1 MKYLKSFLEKN
12 TIKGGKSDDLSV
24 EDIAKKFNVSVS
36 KIKQQLQLGI
46 KVESEHTDD
55 KEKQREIAMDHLVE
69 IPDYYDRLKKMED
82 QGEKA
87 FESSGVIYDEDEQ
100 RIIDSIEGI
109 FIDLEDQ
116 GFIVDTTLGWEKL
129 LVIIHNDEP
138 EWDSENTVFT
148 YSQIE
153 DKVLMLIDYMKRKW
167 GDKLLIK
174 YIYKKLEK
182 VNMKNP
188 FNRFPIDASK
198 WGPSF
203 SDNNSKTPPK
213 SDDRIN
219 SFNISIKK
227 DNSTGLLNK
236 LLGK

>member
-1 MKYLKSFLEKN
+1 MRKVKSY
-12 TIKGGKSDDLSV
+12 
-24 EDIAKKFNVSVS
+24 EDFIN
-36 KIKQQLQLGI
+36 
-46 KVESEHTDD
+46 E
-55 KEKQREIAMDHLVE
+55 EIN
-69 IPDYYDRLKKMED
+69 LKKALVGGALATSLVACGPNDGKRTINVEP
-82 QGEKA
+82 
-87 FESSGVIYDEDEQ
+87 YEDEQ

-109 FIDLEDQ
+109 FIDLEDD

-138 EWDSENTVFT
+138 EWDSEDTVFT

-153 DKVLMLIDYMKRKW
+153 DKVLMLIDYIKKKW

-174 YIYKKLEK
+174 YIYKKLKK
-182 VNMKNP
+182 VNMNNP
-188 FNRFPIDASK
+188 FK
-198 WGPSF
+198 WSNPGPF
-203 SDNNSKTPPK
+203 SDNYSKIPPK

>member
-1 MKYLKSFLEKN
+1 MKHLRSFK
-12 TIKGGKSDDLSV
+12 T
-24 EDIAKKFNVSVS
+24 
-36 KIKQQLQLGI
+36 
-46 KVESEHTDD
+46 
-55 KEKQREIAMDHLVE
+55 
-69 IPDYYDRLKKMED
+69 
-82 QGEKA
+82 

-116 GFIVDTTLGWEKL
+116 GFFVDTTLGNEKL
-129 LVIIHNDEP
+129 FIMIENDEP
-138 EWDSENTVFT
+138 EWDSEDTVFI

-174 YIYKKLEK
+174 YIYKKLTK

-188 FNRFPIDASK
+188 FNRFPIDASSM
-198 WGPSF
+198 GPFF
-203 SDNNSKTPPK
+203 SDNNSKNPPN

-236 LLGK
+236 LLSK

>member
-1 MKYLKSFLEKN
+1 MKHLSSF
-12 TIKGGKSDDLSV
+12 
-24 EDIAKKFNVSVS
+24 KK
-36 KIKQQLQLGI
+36 
-46 KVESEHTDD
+46 
-55 KEKQREIAMDHLVE
+55 
-69 IPDYYDRLKKMED
+69 
-82 QGEKA
+82 

-129 LVIIHNDEP
+129 LVIIYNGEP
-138 EWDSENTVFT
+138 DWDSEDTIFT

-153 DKVLMLIDYMKRKW
+153 DKVLMLIDYIKRKW

-174 YIYKKLEK
+174 YFYQKLSE
-182 VNMKNP
+182 VNMNNP
-188 FNRFPIDASK
+188 FNRLGPYFSK
-198 WGPSF
+198 
-203 SDNNSKTPPK
+203 NNSKNPPK

-227 DNSTGLLNK
+227 DNSTGFFKKNIK
-236 LLGK
+236 